1 MAPDILAKSNGTTL
15 NEHTDHVLQCIEVLK
30 KISQDV
36 FPQEWWR
43 ALSYAALLHDVGKV
57 DPDFQK
63 KLEST
68 GSRTSGHIPHS
79 LLSLFFIKPEF
90 IPFHNDDE
98 VLRGIILSAVAFH
111 HWREYFPDLL
121 LGSQSTEISSRASEI
136 IENKTEWR
144 RLADELRGCLKEVA
158 EKYGLN
164 GEAVGLN
171 ELYVEYLSY
180 NELGTAGLLLP
191 PYSMKFLPSRI
202 KGMSGEKE
210 NYEKIRVFITGS
222 LMRAD
227 HFASYVED
235 SHNKVALQDIEI
247 PDYLDFCILK
257 NAMEE
262 RFGAESFWQG
272 KFFERK
278 KGLQGGNLILI
289 APTGVGKTEFAYLW
303 GAGKKNFI
311 TLPMRAAVN
320 GIWSRS
326 REFFEKIKEDMGE
339 KIALLHG
346 DAALEMTSLRRDG
359 SVERGVKPL
368 ESDVD
373 YEGEL
378 GRAVELARHMSK
390 PYIVCT
396 ADQIAPAVLRY
407 PGYERIFACLMNSC
421 LVIDEVQAYDPRAAA
436 IITHLI
442 QQTIF
447 LGGKVLLM
455 TATLPAFIEEQVKKR
470 TGISSEQIVHLLD
483 ETEFKNLADSTRHRI
498 RLSMHDGSYDPFI
511 PEMIAAAKKGKKVLV
526 VLNTVKA
533 AMDVFEKIKNTG
545 DSDSSFATVLLH
557 SRFTQKRRKELE
569 NQVYKYMPN
578 HKEREPAGCIVVS
591 TQIVEAS
598 LDLDADILFTDAAP
612 ADSLV
617 QRMGRVF
624 RRYARSIGDNASL
637 EANVV
642 IMVQEPKKDSKQ
654 GLAPGIGTIR
664 SPRSSAVYDFDLTML
679 TLVILL
685 ALGSGEIEEV
695 TTANIM
701 ELFEKKEWRSCFSA
715 PKNKKQEKEKLIES
729 LGKLISKY
737 GRDFTVSEKEKM
749 QWVDVCYQLLTDFC
763 NVRKTGEHFPV
774 YLGSYLDSYYE
785 TLDIL
790 DHGYCS
796 DRKTDAQRI
805 FREVRNATIIPQSME
820 GDFYKEVADW
830 VRDCGGNLS
839 YTEFANRILYQYTV
853 DCPWRK
859 VVEREDS
866 FSVRVDEIISL
877 IGDSGIQTKV
887 QNKLR
892 RWLAGIYVV
901 NIPYD
906 NEKGLMYDE

>member
-15 NEHTDHVLQCIEVLK
+15 DEHTDHVLQCIEALK
-30 KISQDV
+30 KTSKDF

-68 GSRTSGHIPHS
+68 GSITSEQIPHS

-90 IPFHNDDE
+90 ITFHNDDE

-111 HWREYFPDLL
+111 HWRENFPDLL
-121 LGSQSTEISSRASEI
+121 LGSRSTDISSRAGDI
-136 IENKTEWR
+136 IKNRAEWR
-144 RLADELRGCLKEVA
+144 RLADKLHYCLKEVA
-158 EKYGLN
+158 EKYGLD
-164 GEAVGLN
+164 GKAVGLN
-171 ELYVEYLSY
+171 ELYVEYLYY
-180 NELGTAGLLLP
+180 NNLGTAGLLLP
-191 PYSMKFLPSRI
+191 PYTMKFLPSRI
-202 KGMSGEKE
+202 KGISGEKE
-210 NYEKIRVFITGS
+210 SYEKIRVFIAGS

-247 PDYLDFCILK
+247 PDYLDFCLLK

-262 RFGAESFWQG
+262 KFGVESFWQG

-278 KGLQGGNLILI
+278 KGLQGENLILI

-326 REFFEKIKEDMGE
+326 REFFKKIKEDMDD
-339 KIALLHG
+339 KVALLHG
-346 DAALEMTSLRRDG
+346 DASLEMYSLTLG
-359 SVERGVKPL
+359 SGVKNEGKSL
-368 ESDVD
+368 EKDVD

-378 GRAVELARHMSK
+378 RRAVELARHMSK

-407 PGYERIFACLMNSC
+407 PGYERIFASLMNSC
-421 LVIDEVQAYDPRAAA
+421 LIIDEVQSYDPRAAA

-447 LGGKVLLM
+447 FGGKVLLM
-455 TATLPAFIEEQVKKR
+455 TATLPAFIKEQVKKR
-470 TGISSEQIVHLLD
+470 TGISIEQIVNLLD
-483 ETEFKNLADSTRHRI
+483 EPEFKDLADSTRHRI

-533 AMDVFEKIKNTG
+533 AMDVFKKIKNMG
-545 DSDSSFATVLLH
+545 DRESSFDTVLLH
-557 SRFTQKRRKELE
+557 SRFTQERRKELE
-569 NQVYKYMPN
+569 NQVYHYMPN
-578 HKEREPAGCIVVS
+578 HKERETAGCIVVS

-598 LDLDADILFTDAAP
+598 LDLDADILFTEAAP
-612 ADSLV
+612 ADSLI
-617 QRMGRVF
+617 QRMGRVY
-624 RRYARSIGDNASL
+624 RRYARSTGDNAPSD
-637 EANVV
+637 ANVV
-642 IMVQEPKKDSKQ
+642 IMVQRAKKGSKK
-654 GLAPGIGTIR
+654 GLASGIGTIR
-664 SPRSSAVYDFDLTML
+664 SSRSSAVYDFDLTML

-685 ALGSGEIEEV
+685 ALGSGEIEEI
-695 TTANIM
+695 TTKNIINLIKI
-701 ELFEKKEWRSCFSA
+701 EEWEKCFSA
-715 PKNKKQEKEKLIES
+715 SKSRECNQRLIQ
-729 LGKLISKY
+729 LLNQLISKY
-737 GRDFTVSEKEKM
+737 GLEFTVSEKEKM
-749 QWVDVCYQLLTDFC
+749 QWVDVCYQLLTDLY
-763 NVRKTGEHFPV
+763 NGRKKTGKHFSDH
-774 YLGSYLDSYYE
+774 LCSYLDSYYE
-785 TLDIL
+785 TLNIL
-790 DHGYCS
+790 DQGYCS
-796 DRKTDAQRI
+796 ERKTDAQNI
-805 FREVRNATIIPQSME
+805 FRKVRNATIIPKNMK

-830 VRDCGGNLS
+830 VRDCCGNLS
-839 YTEFANRILYQYTV
+839 YIEFANRILYKYTV
-853 DCPWRK
+853 DCPWREVAK
-859 VVEREDS
+859 KEDS
-866 FSVRVDEIISL
+866 FRVNVNEIVSL
-877 IGDSGIQTKV
+877 IGDSSIQTNV

-901 NIPYD
+901 NILYD
-906 NEKGLMYDE
+906 DEKGLMYDE